1 MEILQIF
8 WTYQIFL
15 FANLKQKWQIV
26 DFGYVPFIAYLML
39 QLSCRSNLD
48 TVPFK
53 V

>member
-26 DFGYVPFIAYLML
+26 DFGYADPIFIVQGHFSLY
-39 QLSCRSNLD
+39 
-48 TVPFK
+48 K
-53 V
+53 